1 MPAALRRNRYRF
13 AGFTLSP
20 GHRTLVRDGR
30 EVPII
35 PRYLDLLLL
44 LVEKRHQAVHRH
56 EIMDTVWSDVVVSE
70 GALTQAVRA
79 LRRALDDDSREPVFI
94 RTVARHGYQFI
105 HPDVREDE
113 DGGPLPAVPR
123 AQPDFATPAAGADA
137 RTLGTEGETALD
149 ETLARLLVAGPIDG
163 DERREAAERLHVLGT
178 ARALEKLDARPGH
191 AAARALLRETRWDV
205 AGAGPV
211 PILGTPDPLRTA
223 ACLVWL
229 RWRRAVRVAERR
241 WTGAVAGAAAAGVF
255 AGLIGGLALL
265 LGPGSTA
272 AGYVPIVL
280 GLLGGALGGL
290 GAAGVAAGLC
300 AAEVLARSW
309 RRTALVVL
317 GGIGGGLVGGGA
329 HLVAQWTIH
338 GLFGRD
344 LEPIVGSLEG
354 IALGSAT
361 GLGYA
366 LATRGDGEGLAAPRG
381 ARRVGTA
388 ALAALLAGVVGIA
401 LAASGGHL
409 GALSLD
415 LMARSFPGSQV
426 GLAPLARL
434 LGENDAGA
442 LTRAAISAW
451 EGLLFAAGTVYGLT
465 RRPRSE

>member
-13 AGFTLSP
+13 ARFTLSP

-30 EVPII
+30 QVPII

-79 LRRALDDDSREPVFI
+79 LRRALDDDPREPAFI

-105 HPDVREDE
+105 HPDVHEDD
-113 DGGPLPAVPR
+113 DGGPLPALPR
-123 AQPDFATPAAGADA
+123 AQPATPAADTGSLSSESEA
-137 RTLGTEGETALD
+137 ALD
-149 ETLARLLVAGPIDG
+149 EALARLLIPGPIDS

-191 AAARALLRETRWDV
+191 SAGRALLRETRWDV

-211 PILGTPDPLRTA
+211 PILGTPEPLRTA
-223 ACLVWL
+223 ARLAWL

-241 WTGAVAGAAAAGVF
+241 WTGAVAGASVAGVF
-255 AGLIGGLALL
+255 AGLVGGLALL

-280 GLLGGALGGL
+280 ALLGGALGGL
-290 GAAGVAAGLC
+290 GASGVAAGLC

-309 RRTALVVL
+309 RRTALVLL
-317 GGIGGGLVGGGA
+317 GGIGGGLVGGSA

-354 IALGSAT
+354 IALGAAT

-381 ARRVGTA
+381 ARRVGAA
-388 ALAALLAGVVGIA
+388 ALAALLSGLVGIA
-401 LAASGGHL
+401 LAASGRHL

-434 LGENDAGA
+434 LGESEAGA
-442 LTRAAISAW
+442 LTRAAISGW

-465 RRPRSE
+465 RRPRAE

>member
-1 MPAALRRNRYRF
+1 MRPRRYHF

-20 GHRTLVRDGR
+20 GHRVLLRDGC

-44 LVEKRHQAVHRH
+44 LVEKRHQAVHRR
-56 EIMDTVWSDVVVSE
+56 EILDTVWSDVVVSE

-79 LRRALDDDSREPVFI
+79 LRRALDDDTREPVFI
-94 RTVARHGYQFI
+94 RTVARHGYQFV
-105 HPDVREDE
+105 HPGVCEEE
-113 DGGPLPAVPR
+113 DGGPLPPR
-123 AQPDFATPAAGADA
+123 EPAGGAAAGAPA
-137 RTLGTEGETALD
+137 EAALD
-149 ETLARLLVAGPIDG
+149 EALARLLASGPLDS
-163 DERREAAERLHVLGT
+163 DERRDAAERLHALGT
-178 ARALEKLDARPGH
+178 ARALAALDARPGQ

-211 PILGTPDPLRTA
+211 PILGAPQPLRTA

-229 RWRRAVRVAERR
+229 RLLRTVQLAEHR
-241 WTGAVAGAAAAGVF
+241 WAGAVVGGATAGLLAGV
-255 AGLIGGLALL
+255 LGGLALV

-272 AGYVPIVL
+272 AAYVPIILALV
-280 GLLGGALGGL
+280 GIVLGGL
-290 GAAGVAAGLC
+290 GASGVAAGLC

-309 RRTALVVL
+309 RRTALVTL
-317 GGIGGGLVGGGA
+317 GGIGGGLIGGGA
-329 HLVAQWTIH
+329 HAMAQWTLR

-354 IALGSAT
+354 VVLGAAT

-366 LATRGDGEGLAAPRG
+366 LATRDGGAGLAAPRG
-381 ARRVGTA
+381 LARWRAALVAG
-388 ALAALLAGVVGIA
+388 ALAAAAGIA
-401 LAASGGHL
+401 LALGGGHL

-434 LGENDAGA
+434 A
-442 LTRAAISAW
+442 R
-451 EGLLFAAGTVYGLT
+451 
-465 RRPRSE
+465 